1 MTATSSVPADPDQPT
16 TKVRP
21 AQAQLTIPGW
31 WFSAGGIAALV
42 APGLLPWVVSIPL
55 GCVVVMACSAALIAF
70 RGSAG
75 LPRGHPLA
83 GLATSAVA
91 VVVVVVSLS
100 ISVQWPSLAL
110 LNSQPPAAPSTLR
123 VSSVSASA
131 VAAPS
136 KDAGGA
142 AVTFDA
148 DNLVDGDVGTAW
160 RVDGRGVGTM
170 LTFNFDPPVQ
180 VATMHVL
187 PGYAKVDPLD
197 GSDRWAQNGR
207 VTSVRLTASDGR
219 SDVVA
224 LNDAPNWSML
234 TLGSTVN
241 WVRMEIVGS
250 APGQR
255 NFTAMSEV
263 VFVGTTAG

>member
-1 MTATSSVPADPDQPT
+1 MTATSSVPTDPDQPT
-16 TKVRP
+16 AKVRP

-42 APGLLPWVVSIPL
+42 APGLLPWFVSIPL
-55 GCVVVMACSAALIAF
+55 GGVVVMACSAALIAF

-75 LPRGHPLA
+75 PPRGHPLA

-91 VVVVVVSLS
+91 VLVVVVSLS
-100 ISVQWPSLAL
+100 VSARWPSLAL
-110 LNSQPPAAPSTLR
+110 PSSPPPVAPSVLR

-131 VAAPS
+131 TAAPS
-136 KDAGGA
+136 RDAAGA

-160 RVDGRGVGTM
+160 RVNGRGAGTM
-170 LTFNFDPPVQ
+170 LTFTFDPPVQ
-180 VATMHVL
+180 VAAMYVV
-187 PGYAKVDPLD
+187 PGYARVDPLD
-197 GSDRWAQNGR
+197 GSDRFTQNGR

-219 SDVVA
+219 SVVA
-224 LNDAPNWSML
+224 ALADSPNWSTL
-234 TLGSTVN
+234 TLGSTLS

-250 APGQR
+250 APGER

-263 VFVGTTAG
+263 AFVGTPVR